1 MKQKQHQID
10 TVGIYDKSVNQLKK
24 NNGPNL
30 QIDTS
35 TVDFPVKVEKPRSFM
50 WRKVKLMVEVQIWR
64 IAGSSTEELERH
76 GMGHSM
82 IAKYDEISNVKWVV
96 IK

>member
-64 IAGSSTEELERH
+64 IEVPLKSWRD
-76 GMGHSM
+76 MG
-82 IAKYDEISNVKWVV
+82 WVTV
-96 IK
+96 